1 MKLSKHTL
9 NMLKNFGD
17 INMSIEIKKGNVLRT
32 VSVQKNI
39 LAQAELEDEF
49 PQDFAIYELNRFLG
63 AASLFDDPDFE
74 FNAKSTKIGN
84 DKGNLDYVYCDPSM
98 IVTPPENNI
107 TFPEPEIKFELT
119 QDILSQIMRASNVLG
134 TPEIVIE
141 GAPHSSGTHQ
151 EFFHICAMD
160 VNNDS
165 TDTFYVNLFESYD
178 KPFRF
183 VFKTENMKMLP
194 GNYDVE
200 ISSKGISHFTL
211 QGAKLQ
217 YWIATESTSS
227 FGG

>member
-9 NMLKNFGD
+9 SMLKNFSD
-17 INMSIEIKKGNVLRT
+17 INMSIEIKKGNILRT

-39 LAQAELEDEF
+39 LAQAELEEEF

-63 AASLFDDPDFE
+63 AVSLFDDPE
-74 FNAKSTKIGN
+74 FTFNGKSTNIGTA
-84 DKGNLDYVYCDPSM
+84 KHSVDYVYCDPSM

-107 TFPEPEIKFELT
+107 TFPEPEVKFV
-119 QDILSQIMRASNVLG
+119 LSQDALSQVMKASNVLG
-134 TPEIVIE
+134 TPEIAIE
-141 GAPHSSGTHQ
+141 GGPHPNDV
-151 EFFHICAMD
+151 IRLKALD

-165 TDTFYVNLFESYD
+165 TDTFKVVLEEKSGD
-178 KPFRF
+178 KFRF
-183 VFKTENMKMLP
+183 VFKTENMKMIP

-211 QGAKLQ
+211 QGQKLE

>member
-9 NMLKNFGD
+9 NMLKNFSD

-49 PQDFAIYELNRFLG
+49 PKDFAIYELNRFLG
-63 AASLFDDPDFE
+63 AVSLFDDPELE
-74 FNAKSTKIGN
+74 FNAKSVNIGTTKHSA
-84 DKGNLDYVYCDPSM
+84 DYVYCDPSM

-107 TFPEPEIKFELT
+107 TFPDPEVKFTLT
-119 QDILSQIMRASNVLG
+119 QDSLSQVMRASNVLG
-134 TPEIVIE
+134 TPEIAIE
-141 GAPHSSGTHQ
+141 GGPHPNDS
-151 EFFHICAMD
+151 IRIKALD

-165 TDTFYVNLFESYD
+165 TDTFQVVLDEKSGHT
-178 KPFRF
+178 FRF
-183 VFKTENMKMLP
+183 VFKTENMKMIP

-200 ISSKGISHFTL
+200 ISSKGISHFLL
-211 QGAKLQ
+211 QGTKLQ

>member
-9 NMLKNFGD
+9 NMLKNFSD

-49 PQDFAIYELNRFLG
+49 PKDFAIYELNRFLG
-63 AASLFDDPDFE
+63 AVSLFDDPELE
-74 FNAKSTKIGN
+74 FNAKSVNIGTTKHSA
-84 DKGNLDYVYCDPSM
+84 DYVYCDPSM

-107 TFPEPEIKFELT
+107 TFPDPEVKFTLT
-119 QDILSQIMRASNVLG
+119 QDSLSQVMRASNVLG
-134 TPEIVIE
+134 TPEIAIE
-141 GAPHSSGTHQ
+141 GGPHPNDS
-151 EFFHICAMD
+151 IRIKALD

-165 TDTFYVNLFESYD
+165 TDTFQVVLDEKSGHT
-178 KPFRF
+178 FRF
-183 VFKTENMKMLP
+183 VFKTENMKMVS

-200 ISSKGISHFTL
+200 ISSKGISHFSL

-217 YWIATESTSS
+217 YWIATESTSN

>member
-1 MKLSKHTL
+1 
-9 NMLKNFGD
+9 MLKNFSD
-17 INMSIEIKKGNVLRT
+17 INMSIEIKKGNILRT

-39 LAQAELEDEF
+39 LAQAELEEEF

-63 AASLFDDPDFE
+63 AVSLFDDPE
-74 FNAKSTKIGN
+74 LTFNGKSTNIGTGRN
-84 DKGNLDYVYCDPSM
+84 SVDYVYCDPSM

-107 TFPEPEIKFELT
+107 TFPDPEVKFTLT
-119 QDILSQIMRASNVLG
+119 QDALSQVMKASNVLG
-134 TPEIVIE
+134 TPEISVE
-141 GAPHSSGTHQ
+141 SDSGN
-151 EFFHICAMD
+151 INIKALD

-165 TDTFYVNLFESYD
+165 TDTFKIVLEESHSGD
-178 KPFRF
+178 KFRF

-211 QGAKLQ
+211 QGQKLE
-217 YWIATESTSS
+217 YWIATEASSS

>member
-9 NMLKNFGD
+9 NMLKNFSD
-17 INMSIEIKKGNVLRT
+17 INMSIEIKEGNILRT

-39 LAQAELEDEF
+39 LAQAELEDTF

-63 AASLFDDPDFE
+63 AVSLFDDPE
-74 FNAKSTKIGN
+74 FQFNGKSANIGTTKHSV
-84 DKGNLDYVYCDPSM
+84 DYVYCDPSM

-107 TFPEPEIKFELT
+107 NFPDPEVKFTLS
-119 QDILSQIMRASNVLG
+119 QDALSQIMKASNVLG
-134 TPEIVIE
+134 TPEIAIE
-141 GAPHSSGTHQ
+141 GGPHPNDV
-151 EFFHICAMD
+151 IRLMALD

-165 TDTFYVNLFESYD
+165 TDTFKVVLDERSGD
-178 KPFRF
+178 EFRF
-183 VFKTENMKMLP
+183 VFKTENMKMIP

-211 QGAKLQ
+211 QGQKLQ

>member
-9 NMLKNFGD
+9 NMLKNFSD
-17 INMSIEIKKGNVLRT
+17 INMSIEIKEGNILRT

-39 LAQAELEDEF
+39 LAQAELEDSF

-63 AASLFDDPDFE
+63 AVSLFDDPE
-74 FNAKSTKIGN
+74 FRFNGKSANIGTTKHSV
-84 DKGNLDYVYCDPSM
+84 DYVYCDPSM
-98 IVTPPENNI
+98 IVAPPENNI
-107 TFPEPEIKFELT
+107 TFPEPEVKFTLS
-119 QDILSQIMRASNVLG
+119 QDALSQIMKASNVLG
-134 TPEIVIE
+134 TPEIAIE
-141 GAPHSSGTHQ
+141 GGPNPNDVIRLKAL
-151 EFFHICAMD
+151 D

-165 TDTFYVNLFESYD
+165 TDTFKVVLDEKSGHT
-178 KPFRF
+178 FRF
-183 VFKTENMKMLP
+183 VFKTENMKMIP

-211 QGAKLQ
+211 QGQKLE

>member
-9 NMLKNFGD
+9 NMLKNFSD

-49 PQDFAIYELNRFLG
+49 PKDFAIYELNRFLG
-63 AASLFDDPDFE
+63 AVSLFDDPELE
-74 FNAKSTKIGN
+74 FNAKSVNIGTTKHSA
-84 DKGNLDYVYCDPSM
+84 DYVYCDPSM

-107 TFPEPEIKFELT
+107 NFPDPEVKFT
-119 QDILSQIMRASNVLG
+119 LSQDSLSQVMRASNVLG
-134 TPEIVIE
+134 TPEIAIE
-141 GAPHSSGTHQ
+141 GGPHPNDS
-151 EFFHICAMD
+151 IRIKALD

-165 TDTFYVNLFESYD
+165 TDTFQVVLDEKSGHT
-178 KPFRF
+178 FRF
-183 VFKTENMKMLP
+183 VFKTENMKMVP

-200 ISSKGISHFTL
+200 ISSKGISHFSL

-217 YWIATESTSS
+217 YWIATESTSN

>member
-9 NMLKNFGD
+9 NMLKNFSD

-49 PQDFAIYELNRFLG
+49 PKDFAIYELNRFLG
-63 AASLFDDPDFE
+63 AVSLFDDPELE
-74 FNAKSTKIGN
+74 FNAKSVNIGTTKHSA
-84 DKGNLDYVYCDPSM
+84 DYVYCDPSM

-107 TFPEPEIKFELT
+107 TFPDPEVKFTLT
-119 QDILSQIMRASNVLG
+119 QDSLSQVMRASNVLG
-134 TPEIVIE
+134 TPEIAIE
-141 GAPHSSGTHQ
+141 GGPHPNDS
-151 EFFHICAMD
+151 IRIKALD

-165 TDTFYVNLFESYD
+165 TDTFQVVLDEKSGHT
-178 KPFRF
+178 FRF
-183 VFKTENMKMLP
+183 VFKTENMKMIP

-200 ISSKGISHFTL
+200 ISSKGISHFSL

>member
-9 NMLKNFGD
+9 NMLKNFSD
-17 INMSIEIKKGNVLRT
+17 INMSIEIKQGNILRT

-63 AASLFDDPDFE
+63 AVSLFDDPE
-74 FNAKSTKIGN
+74 FRFNGSSANIGTN
-84 DKGNLDYVYCDPSM
+84 THSVDYVYCDPSM

-107 TFPEPEIKFELT
+107 TFPDPEVKFV
-119 QDILSQIMRASNVLG
+119 LSQDALSQVMKASNVLV
-134 TPEIVIE
+134 TPEIAVEGGPHPNDVIRLM
-141 GAPHSSGTHQ
+141 AL
-151 EFFHICAMD
+151 D

-165 TDTFYVNLFESYD
+165 TDTFKVVLEERSDN
-178 KPFRF
+178 KFRF

-200 ISSKGISHFTL
+200 ISSKGISHYTM
-211 QGAKLQ
+211 QGQKLQ
-217 YWIATESTSS
+217 YWIATESSS
-227 FGG
+227 TFGG

>member
-9 NMLKNFGD
+9 NMLKNFSD
-17 INMSIEIKKGNVLRT
+17 INMSIEIKQGNILRT

-39 LAQAELEDEF
+39 LAQAELEEDF

-63 AASLFDDPDFE
+63 AVSLFDDPE
-74 FNAKSTKIGN
+74 LKFNGKSANIGSGKN
-84 DKGNLDYVYCDPSM
+84 SVDYVYCDPSM

-107 TFPEPEIKFELT
+107 TFPEPEVKFTLT
-119 QDILSQIMRASNVLG
+119 QDALSQVMKASNVLG
-134 TPEIVIE
+134 TPEISVE
-141 GAPHSSGTHQ
+141 SDSGN
-151 EFFHICAMD
+151 INIKALD

-165 TDTFYVNLFESYD
+165 TDTFTVALDEKSDN
-178 KPFRF
+178 KFRF

-200 ISSKGISHFTL
+200 ISSKGISHFAL
-211 QGAKLQ
+211 QGQKLE
-217 YWIATESTSS
+217 YWIATEASST

>member
-9 NMLKNFGD
+9 TMLKNFSD
-17 INMSIEIKKGNVLRT
+17 INMSIEIKEGNILRT

-39 LAQAELEDEF
+39 LAQAELEDSF

-63 AASLFDDPDFE
+63 AVSLFDDPE
-74 FNAKSTKIGN
+74 FRFNGKSANIGTTKHSV
-84 DKGNLDYVYCDPSM
+84 DYVYCDPSM

-107 TFPEPEIKFELT
+107 TFPDPEVKFSLS
-119 QDILSQIMRASNVLG
+119 QDALSQIMKASNVLG
-134 TPEIVIE
+134 TPEIAIE
-141 GAPHSSGTHQ
+141 GGPHPNDV
-151 EFFHICAMD
+151 IRLKALD

-165 TDTFYVNLFESYD
+165 TDTFKVVLDEKSGHT
-178 KPFRF
+178 FRF
-183 VFKTENMKMLP
+183 VFKTENMKMIP

-200 ISSKGISHFTL
+200 VSSKGISHFTL

>member
-9 NMLKNFGD
+9 NMLKNFSD
-17 INMSIEIKKGNVLRT
+17 INMSIEIKEGNILRT

-39 LAQAELEDEF
+39 LAQAELEDSF

-63 AASLFDDPDFE
+63 AVSLFDDPE
-74 FNAKSTKIGN
+74 FQFNGKSANIGTTKHSV
-84 DKGNLDYVYCDPSM
+84 DYVYCDPSM

-107 TFPEPEIKFELT
+107 TFPDPEVKFTLS
-119 QDILSQIMRASNVLG
+119 QDALSQIMKASNVLG
-134 TPEIVIE
+134 TPEIAIE
-141 GAPHSSGTHQ
+141 GGPHPNDV
-151 EFFHICAMD
+151 IILKALD

-165 TDTFYVNLFESYD
+165 TDTFKVVLDEKSGHT
-178 KPFRF
+178 FRF
-183 VFKTENMKMLP
+183 VFKTENMKMIP

-200 ISSKGISHFTL
+200 ISSKGISHYLL
-211 QGAKLQ
+211 QGTKLQ

>member
-9 NMLKNFGD
+9 NMLKNFSD
-17 INMSIEIKKGNVLRT
+17 INMSIEIKEGNILRT

-39 LAQAELEDEF
+39 LAQAELEDSF

-63 AASLFDDPDFE
+63 AVSLFDDPE
-74 FNAKSTKIGN
+74 FRFNGKSANIGTTKHSV
-84 DKGNLDYVYCDPSM
+84 DYVYCDPSM

-107 TFPEPEIKFELT
+107 TFPEPEVKFTLS
-119 QDILSQIMRASNVLG
+119 QDALSQIMKASNVLG
-134 TPEIVIE
+134 TPEIAIE
-141 GAPHSSGTHQ
+141 GGPHPNDV
-151 EFFHICAMD
+151 IRLKALD

-165 TDTFYVNLFESYD
+165 TDTFTVALDEKSDN
-178 KPFRF
+178 KFRF

-211 QGAKLQ
+211 QGQKLE

>member
-9 NMLKNFGD
+9 NMLKNFSD

-63 AASLFDDPDFE
+63 AVSLFDDPELE
-74 FNAKSTKIGN
+74 FNAKSVNIGTS
-84 DKGNLDYVYCDPSM
+84 KHSADYVYCDPSM

-107 TFPEPEIKFELT
+107 NFPDPEVKFTLT
-119 QDILSQIMRASNVLG
+119 QDSLSQVMRASNVLG
-134 TPEIVIE
+134 TPEIAIE
-141 GAPHSSGTHQ
+141 GGPHPNDS
-151 EFFHICAMD
+151 IRIKALD

-165 TDTFYVNLFESYD
+165 TDTFQVVLDEKSGHTF
-178 KPFRF
+178 KF
-183 VFKTENMKMLP
+183 VFKTENMKMVS

-211 QGAKLQ
+211 QGTKLQ
-217 YWIATESTSS
+217 YWIATESTSN

>member
-9 NMLKNFGD
+9 NMLKNFSD

-49 PQDFAIYELNRFLG
+49 PKDFAIYELNRFLG
-63 AASLFDDPDFE
+63 AASLFNDPEFE
-74 FNAKSTKIGN
+74 FNAKSANIGTP
-84 DKGNLDYVYCDPSM
+84 KHSVDYVYCDPSM

-107 TFPEPEIKFELT
+107 TFPDPEVKFTLT
-119 QDILSQIMRASNVLG
+119 QDSLSQVMRASNVLG
-134 TPEIVIE
+134 TPEIAIE
-141 GAPHSSGTHQ
+141 GGPHPNDV
-151 EFFHICAMD
+151 IRLMALD

-165 TDTFYVNLFESYD
+165 TDTFKVVLDEKSGD
-178 KPFRF
+178 KFRF
-183 VFKTENMKMLP
+183 VFKTENMKMIP

-211 QGAKLQ
+211 QGQKLE

>member
-1 MKLSKHTL
+1 
-9 NMLKNFGD
+9 MLKNFSD
-17 INMSIEIKKGNVLRT
+17 INMSIEIKKGNLLRT

-63 AASLFDDPDFE
+63 AVSLFDNPE
-74 FNAKSTKIGN
+74 FQFNGKSANIGTS
-84 DKGNLDYVYCDPSM
+84 KHSVDYVYCDPSM

-107 TFPEPEIKFELT
+107 TFPDPEVKFTLS
-119 QDILSQIMRASNVLG
+119 QDALSQIIKASNVLG
-134 TPEIVIE
+134 TPEISAE
-141 GAPHSSGTHQ
+141 SDSGN
-151 EFFHICAMD
+151 INIKALD

-165 TDTFYVNLFESYD
+165 TDTFTVALDEKSD
-178 KPFRF
+178 SKFRF

-211 QGAKLQ
+211 QGQKLE
-217 YWIATESTSS
+217 YWIATEASSS

>member
-9 NMLKNFGD
+9 NMLKNFSD
-17 INMSIEIKKGNVLRT
+17 INMSIEIKQGNILRT

-49 PQDFAIYELNRFLG
+49 PKDFAIYELNRFLG
-63 AASLFDDPDFE
+63 AASLFDDPEFE
-74 FNAKSTKIGN
+74 FNAKSAKIGTTRHSV
-84 DKGNLDYVYCDPSM
+84 DYVYCDPSM

-107 TFPEPEIKFELT
+107 TFPDPEVKFV
-119 QDILSQIMRASNVLG
+119 LSQDAFSQVMKASNVLG
-134 TPEIVIE
+134 TPEIAVE
-141 GAPHSSGTHQ
+141 GGPAPADS
-151 EFFHICAMD
+151 IRIKALD

-165 TDTFYVNLFESYD
+165 TDTFQVVLDEHSGD
-178 KPFRF
+178 KFRF
-183 VFKTENMKMLP
+183 VFKTENMKMVP

-211 QGAKLQ
+211 QGQNLQ
-217 YWIATESTSS
+217 YWIATESTSN

>member
-9 NMLKNFGD
+9 SMLKNFSD
-17 INMSIEIKKGNVLRT
+17 INMSIEIKEGNILRT

-39 LAQAELEDEF
+39 LAQAELEDSF

-63 AASLFDDPDFE
+63 AVSLFDDPE
-74 FNAKSTKIGN
+74 FRFNGKSANIGTTKHSV
-84 DKGNLDYVYCDPSM
+84 DYVYCDPSM

-107 TFPEPEIKFELT
+107 TFPDPEVKFTLS
-119 QDILSQIMRASNVLG
+119 QDALSQIMKASNVLG
-134 TPEIVIE
+134 TPEIAIE
-141 GAPHSSGTHQ
+141 GGPHPN
-151 EFFHICAMD
+151 D
-160 VNNDS
+160 VIRLKALDVSNDS
-165 TDTFYVNLFESYD
+165 TDTFKVVLDEKSGD
-178 KPFRF
+178 KFRF
-183 VFKTENMKMLP
+183 VFKTENMKMIP

>member
-9 NMLKNFGD
+9 NMLKNFSD
-17 INMSIEIKKGNVLRT
+17 INMSIEIKKGNILRT

-39 LAQAELEDEF
+39 LAQAELEEEF

-63 AASLFDDPDFE
+63 AVSLFDDPE
-74 FNAKSTKIGN
+74 LTFNGKSTNIGTGRN
-84 DKGNLDYVYCDPSM
+84 SVDYVYCDPSM

-107 TFPEPEIKFELT
+107 TFPDPEVKFTLT
-119 QDILSQIMRASNVLG
+119 QDALSQVMKASNVLG
-134 TPEIVIE
+134 TPEISVE
-141 GAPHSSGTHQ
+141 SDSGN
-151 EFFHICAMD
+151 INIKALD

-165 TDTFYVNLFESYD
+165 TDTFTVALDEKSD
-178 KPFRF
+178 SKFRF

-200 ISSKGISHFTL
+200 ISSKGISHFTM
-211 QGAKLQ
+211 QGQKLQ
-217 YWIATESTSS
+217 YWSATESSSS